1 MLSLALPISSEG
13 NCTPAHLFLRQSPF
27 VSLCHNFQVS
37 IPMYFL
43 RWLFRQKDQSLLTPH
58 HRTNLRLPA
67 VTRTASPV
75 GLSRCHPPAAAG
87 RGNPRAGA
95 DESSP
100 RQQQASTQQRSRHQQ
115 WHIATLQELFVRYPP
130 SLLSIVP
137 FAFKQTFPLL
147 LLFILPAHQVF
158 GTGGLFLI
166 GFLYSLK
173 LDELYRNRE
182 NETEGEV
189 IKRHVRDE
197 NSTSLTTFHP
207 SPTWEKT
214 GDQETPPNILRRF
227 ENLSLLLGPL

>member
-87 RGNPRAGA
+87 RGNPRTGA

-100 RQQQASTQQRSRHQQ
+100 RQQQASTQQRSRHQPRTTNSRAMA
-115 WHIATLQELFVRYPP
+115 HCNLQELFVRYPP

-147 LLFILPAHQVF
+147 LLFILPAHQIF

-173 LDELYRNRE
+173 LDEL
-182 NETEGEV
+182 
-189 IKRHVRDE
+189 
-197 NSTSLTTFHP
+197 
-207 SPTWEKT
+207 
-214 GDQETPPNILRRF
+214 
-227 ENLSLLLGPL
+227 